1 MRNLP
6 SVICVGNSL
15 PQSPRLARSF
25 VFDHGLNRIG
35 DDRCPTK
42 RHPTFK
48 SRCTSWLP
56 HLAKTTAGRS
66 PGPDGCADP
75 SSEKIPPT
83 KKAPLSRGLFRVAGE
98 LGFEPRLTV
107 SETVVLPLDDSPI
120 RNAPDSTLRRLALRE
135 LRGAAGLVQADL
147 LALDFAGVAGHE
159 TGLAQLAFQRL
170 VVLDQTAGDAE
181 ANGAGLAG
189 DAAAFDGDRDVELV
203 GHFGQLERLAHDHA
217 RGFAA
222 KELVELTA
230 VDGDGAF
237 TRTQEHAGGGGLA
250 TAGAVVVLLRSH
262 GYLPVP

>member
-1 MRNLP
+1 MRGAVSAVQFCSDRHGWRECRKCRSIFRPDKIVEPTFDLP
-6 SVICVGNSL
+6 SPTPIK
-15 PQSPRLARSF
+15 QKPRF
-25 VFDHGLNRIG
+25 
-35 DDRCPTK
+35 
-42 RHPTFK
+42 
-48 SRCTSWLP
+48 W
-56 HLAKTTAGRS
+56 
-66 PGPDGCADP
+66 
-75 SSEKIPPT
+75 
-83 KKAPLSRGLFRVAGE
+83 RGFCFMAGE
-98 LGFEPRLTV
+98 LGFEPRQTV
-107 SETVVLPLDDSPI
+107 SETVVLPLDDSPMRDSLQSKPTGSRI
-120 RNAPDSTLRRLALRE
+120 RLTLRE
-135 LRGAAGLVQADL
+135 LGGAAGFVQTDL

-159 TGLAQLAFQRL
+159 SGLAQVAFQRL
-170 VVLDQTAGDAE
+170 VVLDQGAGDAE
-181 ANGAGLAG
+181 ADGAGLAG